1 MFGFVVETVLTA
13 HSKTFGWQIRKGRIC
28 VSDHLLQLACLPWAW
43 EPVCDASTI
52 FVTLSQRWPAILVA
66 FRPTTL
72 ASLLEAAR
80 ALCQVAGD
88 GGVSGFQFDILS
100 DGNNISAPVPLAA
113 TGPNFAKVKTTFA
126 ISSSDFA
133 TQLVPQKIDVG
144 AAQGYPNDTDTDLDA
159 YAGSFADSNSGFTNT
174 TLGQASSGNGALIA
188 TEQWTIPDGQADHL
202 SVFLTGPQYYDF
214 SNTTPGSGFRTG
226 FTQTVTTGAS
236 IGAAGTTP
244 SRRR

>member
-1 MFGFVVETVLTA
+1 MRLRSLTA
-13 HSKTFGWQIRKGRIC
+13 AG
-28 VSDHLLQLACLPWAW
+28 LLALGLGASAH
-43 EPVCDASTI
+43 ASTI
-52 FVTLSQRWPAILVA
+52 FVTLVP
-66 FRPTTL
+66 TL
-72 ASLLEAAR
+72 ASDSGGIQTYNIGIFAR
-80 ALCQVAGD
+80 SGQGASAVGAGD

-126 ISSSDFA
+126 ISSADFA
-133 TQLVPQKIDVG
+133 TQLIPQKIDVG
-144 AAQGYPNDTDTDLDA
+144 PTQGYPQDTDTDLDA

-214 SNTTPGSGFRTG
+214 SNTTAGSGFRTG

-236 IGAAGTTP
+236 IGVAGTVPEPTALGLLGLLGVAGI
-244 SRRR
+244 RRRRA